1 MRTTLVP
8 ALNISQTSIFYIQ
21 LCQLA
26 KMCSLSEIT
35 SNHFFSLI
43 FLPVEWI
50 CDILKSYEN
59 MRYVKTREQ
68 EDKYVFLAR
77 WRAR

>member
-1 MRTTLVP
+1 
-8 ALNISQTSIFYIQ
+8 
-21 LCQLA
+21 
-26 KMCSLSEIT
+26 MCSLSEIM